1 MRLFPD
7 QRVDTNG
14 PPQLAPG
21 DPRAADDFVEA
32 MESSESDSTK
42 PGPSTARTRVK
53 KKKSSPPH
61 SESDEDEED
70 EESAGDSD
78 SAVATRPM
86 TRASAKKVAKPVTS
100 KPRKKAVPILA
111 ATSKPQKK
119 AVIATGGSV
128 EVVESDDSDDE
139 RVRPAARKL
148 QRKAQVVSSND
159 SDDKSVPSTAT
170 VAIKQSPPDQ
180 PSDDED
186 EQVQIHPPM
195 KRQIARIQ
203 SPESSAER
211 GVEPE
216 TPTPVGSRMGHSAL
230 KLRRSLVVAG
240 KLPKFSLNFA
250 HPESDSR
257 RAAEASK
264 ATDARSSTSKAAP
277 PVPDVAAT
285 IAEPESPTPVG
296 LSTSPILKQRKSL
309 IAGGKLMAFN
319 LCNSNPEPG
328 VPQRSAALSKPA
340 DATSLA
346 SEAAL
351 PDAEAAV
358 PKHHKKKHVA
368 SSSEVAPKAA
378 LKSAVEG
385 LPLTSEAA
393 PPDAPTEA
401 AGPKRHKTKR
411 VASSSKVVPKAA
423 PKPAAEGLSST
434 SEAVPPDAEGAV
446 AKRHRTKHVASS
458 SEVVPKGLSSTSKA
472 VPPDAEALSRN
483 ATRRSMALSRSLKT
497 KNATTSSTG
506 EAATP
511 VEATVADSLT
521 TKGAPNA
528 VPERSK
534 PTQKHVS
541 AVAPPEGVAS
551 ALSIGELAPEIEPAA
566 KLGKMKCFATS
577 STSEVSAKRSKTKH
591 ATGSTTEAAR
601 PRQSR
606 NARRQ
611 RIRRR

>member
-1 MRLFPD
+1 M
-7 QRVDTNG
+7 
-14 PPQLAPG
+14 
-21 DPRAADDFVEA
+21 
-32 MESSESDSTK
+32 
-42 PGPSTARTRVK
+42 RTRK
-53 KKKSSPPH
+53 
-61 SESDEDEED
+61 
-70 EESAGDSD
+70 
-78 SAVATRPM
+78 TRS
-86 TRASAKKVAKPVTS
+86 RLGLRQRGGQARDQQAS
-100 KPRKKAVPILA
+100 KKAVPILA

-119 AVIATGGSV
+119 AVTATGGSV

-216 TPTPVGSRMGHSAL
+216 TPHQW
-230 KLRRSLVVAG
+230 LRRSLVVAG

-285 IAEPESPTPVG
+285 IAEPESPTPV
-296 LSTSPILKQRKSL
+296 
-309 IAGGKLMAFN
+309 
-319 LCNSNPEPG
+319 
-328 VPQRSAALSKPA
+328 
-340 DATSLA
+340 
-346 SEAAL
+346 
-351 PDAEAAV
+351 
-358 PKHHKKKHVA
+358 
-368 SSSEVAPKAA
+368 APKAA

-411 VASSSKVVPKAA
+411 VASSSKRGRAQ
-423 PKPAAEGLSST
+423 
-434 SEAVPPDAEGAV
+434 
-446 AKRHRTKHVASS
+446 
-458 SEVVPKGLSSTSKA
+458 GLSSTSKA
-472 VPPDAEALSRN
+472 VPPDAEAPVAKRHKTKHGASSDVLPK
-483 ATRRSMALSRSLKT
+483 ALSRSLKT
-497 KNATTSSTG
+497 KNATTSSTDRTSR
-506 EAATP
+506 ETR
-511 VEATVADSLT
+511 ED
-521 TKGAPNA
+521 
-528 VPERSK
+528 
-534 PTQKHVS
+534 
-541 AVAPPEGVAS
+541 EGS
-551 ALSIGELAPEIEPAA
+551 
-566 KLGKMKCFATS
+566 ATS

-601 PRQSR
+601 PPPVLKRTKTKDPTTVKRTKTGNDKGAAFSQMLPKPPPR
-606 NARRQ
+606 FNRAPGTPPTPQ
-611 RIRRR
+611 P